1 VAEGKPDALDRRT
14 FVKKATAAGAG
25 AGLLGACSGEAG
37 PDAAGVLAAGPEVTW
52 RMATSFPPSLDL
64 LHGGAE
70 LIAER
75 VSALTGGRF
84 TIRVFAAG
92 ELVPGLQVMDSVM
105 AGTVQAGYTGDYY
118 FIGKSPALAFGS
130 SVPFGLTARQQIAWL
145 HEGGG
150 RDLMNEVYADFG
162 LMMFPCGNT
171 GAQFGGWFRDPV
183 NSLADMRGLRMRIP
197 GLAGEIMTRLGVAV
211 QVLGGAEIYAALE
224 RGAIDA
230 TEFVGP
236 YDDEKLGFHE
246 IAKHYYIP
254 GWWEPGL
261 SASLQVSRD
270 AYDALPPHYQQV
282 LESVC
287 NEVNLIT
294 LARYDARNPLAL
306 ERLINEHGVTVR
318 TFSDEILE
326 AAWNEAHAYYE
337 EQAAADASFARIYES
352 WREFRARTF
361 PYFNGN
367 ETAYAR
373 FAFSRM
379 G

>member
-1 VAEGKPDALDRRT
+1 VGGRTNDGLDRRT
-14 FVKKATAAGAG
+14 FVKTASAGAAGGGLLSACTGESSPAASG
-25 AGLLGACSGEAG
+25 AG
-37 PDAAGVLAAGPEVTW
+37 AAGPEVTW
-52 RMATSFPPSLDL
+52 RMATSFPPALDL

-118 FIGKSPALAFGS
+118 YIGKSPALAFGS

-145 HEGGG
+145 TEGGG
-150 RDLMNEVYADFG
+150 RELMNEVYSDFG
-162 LMMFPCGNT
+162 IRMFPCGNT

-183 NSLADMRGLRMRIP
+183 ESLADMRGLRMRIP

-246 IAKHYYIP
+246 IAKNYYIP
-254 GWWEPGL
+254 GWWEPGQ
-261 SASLQVSRD
+261 SAFD
-270 AYDALPPHYQQV
+270 ELPPHYQEI

-287 NEVNLIT
+287 REVNLVT
-294 LARYDARNPLAL
+294 LARYDTRNPPAL
-306 ERLINEHGVTVR
+306 ERLTSEHGVTVR
-318 TFSDEILE
+318 TFSDEILQ
-326 AAWNEAHAYYE
+326 AAWDEAHAYYE
-337 EQAAADASFARIYES
+337 EQASADAAFRRVYDS
-352 WREFRARTF
+352 WREFRAQSF
-361 PYFNGN
+361 PYFAGN

-373 FAFSRM
+373 FAFDRV